1 VLKIGKEEIND
12 KPINESVNQDESGEP
27 LKKEEKRKSP
37 TYTSRDIILVI
48 FLAIQIFLIILLL
61 SRFAIPGHQDIMI
74 LETSIE
80 KGDFTD
86 PDDFVLSKYDILD
99 TVTFLSGTEQ
109 YGRSTEN
116 ILRKRMVYDKG
127 QSFWILMEDRVSD
140 NDELLKYAKGFMA
153 QNDYMTFADKIKNDE
168 VINFIYDLGSKE
180 EVFRRNWKEVGVEEL
195 KAAPFLPWKKKIDFL
210 VLSRYNEAHWGGIG
224 YILGY
229 NPAMPIY
236 CPPLTRSTQLKNFKV
251 MDRAQSLIPLLPGYT
266 QLTPR
271 IGAYVS
277 KINVEEGKDPIYEL
291 DMVLK
296 VQGGVAIVAGASLT
310 EPLEL
315 VRNVKSATGEEV
327 LYYIGGTNL
336 FVGLKTE
343 ELYSQLREMRRIA
356 PHIRVYP
363 NFNTSMI
370 AHQMLR
376 EVFRDNY
383 HATSQGMKIR
393 FKPKPSPPM
402 PPIRKEE

>member
-1 VLKIGKEEIND
+1 MLKIGKENT
-12 KPINESVNQDESGEP
+12 NE
-27 LKKEEKRKSP
+27 KSP
-37 TYTSRDIILVI
+37 SRSVRDIILLI
-48 FLAIQIFLIILLL
+48 FLAIQIFLIILLI
-61 SRFAIPGHQDIMI
+61 SRFAIPMHQNIMI

-86 PDDFVLSKYDILD
+86 PDDFILTKYDILD
-99 TVTFLSGTEQ
+99 TVTFMTGTEQ
-109 YGRSTEN
+109 YGRSTDN
-116 ILRKRMVYDKG
+116 ILRKRMVYDGG

-140 NDELLKYAKGFMA
+140 SDELLKYAKGFMA
-153 QNDYMTFADKIKNDE
+153 QNDYITFAGKIKNDE
-168 VINFIYDLGSKE
+168 VINFLYDLGGKE
-180 EVFRRNWKEVGVEEL
+180 EVFRKNWREVGVEEL
-195 KAAPFLPWKKKIDFL
+195 KAAPFLPWKKKIDFM

-236 CPPLTRSTQLKNFKV
+236 CPPLTRSTQIKNFKV

-266 QLTPR
+266 QLTPKV
-271 IGAYVS
+271 GAYVS
-277 KINVEEGKDPIYEL
+277 KILMESGKDPIYEL

-296 VQGGVAIVAGASLT
+296 VKGGVAVVAGAGLT

-315 VRNVKSATGEEV
+315 VRNVKSATREDV

-343 ELYSQLREMRRIA
+343 ELYSQMRKLKKIA
-356 PHIRVYP
+356 PNIKVYP

-370 AHQMLR
+370 AHQMMS
-376 EVFRDNY
+376 EVFKDKY
-383 HATSQGMKIR
+383 HSTSQGLKIR
-393 FKPKPSPPM
+393 FKPKPKPP
-402 PPIRKEE
+402 PPPKGSGKL